1 MTKQISD
8 YLIQIFE
15 KQFEKTEEIEKILIY
30 KFLNDFNKVL
40 SEYEMKQFI
49 IDILVDI
56 FNNFLENNN
65 NERNIKAI
73 LEN

>member
-40 SEYEMKQFI
+40 NEYKMKQFI
-49 IDILVDI
+49 IYILS
-56 FNNFLENNN
+56 
-65 NERNIKAI
+65 
-73 LEN
+73 